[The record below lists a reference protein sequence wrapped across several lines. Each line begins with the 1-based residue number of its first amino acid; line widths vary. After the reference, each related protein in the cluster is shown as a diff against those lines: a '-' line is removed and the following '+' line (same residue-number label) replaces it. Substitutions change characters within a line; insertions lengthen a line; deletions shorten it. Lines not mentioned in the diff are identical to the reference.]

1 MAKARLPL
9 EMKEKIII
17 EGQKLGEVE
26 TKGDGTLTYDF
37 FLECS
42 KLQYR
47 FTHEMVNEK
56 QIAYQKERRQLLKDG
71 KLEEYEA
78 LCVEMTQWAKQCRLN
93 VTEILHASLKITD
106 VVAQATYAQY
116 LGEPE
121 KARKFE
127 QELNATKTEVR

>member
-1 MAKARLPL
+1 MAKSRLPV
-9 EMKEKIII
+9 EMKEQIIK
-17 EGQKLGEVE
+17 EGQKLGTVE

-47 FTHEMVNEK
+47 FTHEIVNEK
-56 QIAYQKERRQLLKDG
+56 QTAYQKERRQLLKDG

-106 VVAQATYAQY
+106 VVS
-116 LGEPE
+116 
-121 KARKFE
+121 
-127 QELNATKTEVR
+127 